1 MKKSELIIG
10 SLYVLFGIACLA
22 AAILTE
28 TKLDGI
34 LWGFAGAGIVPGIV
48 TVSQYFY
55 WNAPGNKARY
65 ADRLAQ
71 KEIEMHDELK
81 TRIRD
86 KAGRYTFVLG
96 LMVTC
101 AAMLVFSIL
110 GALEIIEHTRM
121 LVLYLFGFLLFQEF
135 AGIFIFNKLMK
146 QY

>member
-34 LWGFAGAGIVPGIV
+34 LWGFAGAGIAPGIV

-86 KAGRYTFVLG
+86 KAGRYTYVLG

-121 LVLYLFGFLLFQEF
+121 IVLYLFGFLLFQEF
-135 AGIFIFNKLMK
+135 SQI
-146 QY
+146 